1 MEYDKLNNTLKAN
14 GTSLKGKV
22 ETTFDRLE
30 EAFGEP
36 IYPDSFDQ
44 KVICEWVL
52 EFEDGL
58 IATIYCWKVKSV
70 PLGEY
75 DWHIGGHSERV
86 VDYVKNIL
94 LMKRVE
100 YTLNEDEQVQL
111 ADGFEDAFIGIARQF
126 GKPIAVYDREKC
138 IDILVNRDGMSPE
151 EAEEYFQ
158 FNVEGAWVGENT
170 PAFLEK

>member
-14 GTSLKGKV
+14 GTCLQGKV
-22 ETTFDRLE
+22 TTTFNKLE

-36 IYPDSFDQ
+36 IYPDSFDG
-44 KVICEWVL
+44 KVMCEWVL
-52 EFEDGL
+52 EFEDGT
-58 IATIYCWKVKSV
+58 IATIYCWKLKTAPVE
-70 PLGEY
+70 EY
-75 DWHIGGHSERV
+75 DWHIGGHSERA

-94 LMKRVE
+94 LMKEVE
-100 YTLNEDEQVQL
+100 YKLNEDEQVQL

-138 IDILVNRDGMSPE
+138 IDILVNRDGMSHE

-170 PAFLEK
+170 PAFLDK